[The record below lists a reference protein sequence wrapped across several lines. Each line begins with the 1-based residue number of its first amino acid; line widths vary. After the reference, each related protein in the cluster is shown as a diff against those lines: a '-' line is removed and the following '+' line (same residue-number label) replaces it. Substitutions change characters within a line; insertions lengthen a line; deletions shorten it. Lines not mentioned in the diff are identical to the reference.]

1 MPVTVAPLD
10 PTQIRAHLPDLAA
23 LRITVFR
30 EWPYLY
36 DGSADYEER
45 YLAPYA
51 DSAAA
56 LVVGA
61 WDDDR
66 LVGAATATP
75 MEDHAAEFAAPL
87 AAAGIAPGDVCYFGE
102 SVLLAA
108 YRGQGIGHAF
118 FDAREAKAR
127 ALGRRFA
134 CFCGVIRPADHPLCP
149 ADYRPLDPFWRRRG
163 YAPLPGAE
171 ARFAWRDIGDAA
183 DTDKPM
189 RVWVRDLSGQT

>member
-1 MPVTVAPLD
+1 MKVTVAPLD
-10 PTQIRAHLPDLAA
+10 PAQIRAHLPDLAA
-23 LRITVFR
+23 LRIAVFR
-30 EWPYLY
+30 DWPYLY
-36 DGSADYEER
+36 DGSVDYEER

-61 WDDDR
+61 WDGVR

-75 MEDHAAEFAAPL
+75 MEDHAAAFAAPL
-87 AAAGIAPGDVCYFGE
+87 AAAGIAPGDVYYFGE

-134 CFCGVIRPADHPLCP
+134 CFCAVIRSEDHPL
-149 ADYRPLDPFWRRRG
+149 RPDDDRTLDGFWSRRS
-163 YAPLPGAE
+163 YAPLHGVE

-183 DTDKPM
+183 ETDKPM
-189 RVWVRDLSGQT
+189 RVWLRDLWTPR

>member
-1 MPVTVAPLD
+1 MRVTVAPLS
-10 PTQIRAHLPDLAA
+10 PARIRACLPDLAA

-30 EWPYLY
+30 DWPYLY
-36 DGSADYEER
+36 EGTAEYEEA

-51 DSAAA
+51 ESASA

-61 WDDDR
+61 WDGDR

-75 MEDHAAEFAAPL
+75 MEDHAAAFAEPL
-87 AAAGIAPGDVCYFGE
+87 AEAGIAPREVYYFGE

-118 FDAREAKAR
+118 FDAREARAR
-127 ALGRRFA
+127 ALGRRLA
-134 CFCGVIRPADHPLCP
+134 CFCAVIRPDDHPLRP

-171 ARFAWRDIGDAA
+171 ARFAWRDVGDREESE
-183 DTDKPM
+183 KRM
-189 RVWVRDLSGQT
+189 RVWLRDLETQT